1 MAAYEQLAGR
11 LSAVDADCY
20 VQDDAGDPPAPG
32 RELAHQQLCAYAQ
45 GNAFVHDLP
54 PTAQSGV
61 CPEAEPELRRV
72 RAPPLAPPQSLVIFR
87 AISPFIVYFAVVV
100 GHSISV

>member
-1 MAAYEQLAGR
+1 MAAYEALAGR
-11 LSAVDADCY
+11 LSAVDPDCY
-20 VQDDAGDPPAPG
+20 SPDEDDPAPA
-32 RELAHQQLCAYAQ
+32 RELDVQQLCAYAQ

-72 RAPPLAPPQSLVIFR
+72 RAPPLAPPPSLVIFR

>member
-1 MAAYEQLAGR
+1 MCE
-11 LSAVDADCY
+11 
-20 VQDDAGDPPAPG
+20 
-32 RELAHQQLCAYAQ
+32 QLCAYAQ

-72 RAPPLAPPQSLVIFR
+72 RLIFR